1 MSDQYVDLPHP
12 LFASRRGH
20 VAFLFLCNLVPLGL
34 NAVKAKLNSLFK
46 IDFSEHVPEYI
57 FSSECC
63 LGFHFCTMPSMLPW
77 IYQSFKYMY
86 LFLSLVIFSQTFFSW
101 SFLLYG
107 ADSEILVYISI
118 TSEFIKMPI
127 SRLYTKVW
135 LRKFGM
141 RPENLDLAM
150 SQVILTQTSHGTALW
165 EKNDIAKDPKQ
176 WDLVVNFYFWW
187 VQWIWLMAHD
197 KVEFPKLPPSPPPHS
212 SGSLGWKLWRWG
224 GSQCVRGLIGGKDSP
239 AVRAS
244 LSLAGAPGPGA
255 LTRVVMWTIRP
266 TTLLL

>member
-1 MSDQYVDLPHP
+1 MSDQYVDLSQP
-12 LFASRRGH
+12 LLATRRGH
-20 VAFLFLCNLVPLGL
+20 VAFWFLCNLVPLGL
-34 NAVKAKLNSLFK
+34 NAVRAKLNSLFK

-77 IYQSFKYMY
+77 IYQGFKFMY

-107 ADSEILVYISI
+107 ADSEILVCILI

-141 RPENLDLAM
+141 RPGNLDLAM
-150 SQVILTQTSHGTALW
+150 TQVILTQTSRGTALW
-165 EKNDIAKDPKQ
+165 EKKWHCKRPKA
-176 WDLVVNFYFWW
+176 
-187 VQWIWLMAHD
+187 MG
-197 KVEFPKLPPSPPPHS
+197 P
-212 SGSLGWKLWRWG
+212 
-224 GSQCVRGLIGGKDSP
+224 GSQFLFLVGTVNLID
-239 AVRAS
+239 
-244 LSLAGAPGPGA
+244 GAWQG
-255 LTRVVMWTIRP
+255 VVP
-266 TTLLL
+266 